1 MKRTVFRNFMI
12 LVAMVSITITTT
24 AQLHATE
31 RAVTLHEI
39 IAIAKESN
47 GGLRALR
54 EEIGIGEAGRIKA
67 GLYPNPVLDLE
78 GATGALTG
86 SSSESRLSFG
96 VSQEFLTGG
105 KREKR
110 LAVAESELVRFGGQ
124 IKDAER
130 MLLLEVKTGFYD
142 LLLLENR
149 LELAH
154 KSQELNNQLLQ
165 ITRERLAAGD
175 IAELE
180 VNLAR
185 VETARGEGR
194 KVEVE
199 RELVPAR
206 QRLLSLMGSYAV
218 KELKITDSPG
228 MASFTMNLAEL
239 KAMALKNRP
248 DLQALESEKNKGE
261 AEVTLALAERLP
273 NLTAGIGV
281 SRESTLISIGALE
294 DRSTDYLIGLKL
306 SVPIPFFDQNQAAL
320 KEARVRQSSA
330 EIRQAFVR
338 QSIEREVEAAHA
350 RLAAAEKS
358 LNIYTIEIVPQLT
371 ENLKLVQEA
380 YRLGEVGILAL
391 LEEQKKYTEVNEG
404 HLSALYSRN
413 TALAKLEAAVG
424 IELNKF
430 DGGKK

>member
-1 MKRTVFRNFMI
+1 MKHTVSRKFRI
-12 LVAMVSITITTT
+12 LVAMTTLTVTTT
-24 AQLHATE
+24 AQLHASE
-31 RAVTLHEI
+31 RAVTLPEI

-47 GGLRALR
+47 GELRALR
-54 EEIGIGEAGRIKA
+54 EELGIGEAGRIKA

-124 IKDAER
+124 IRNAER
-130 MLLLEVKTGFYD
+130 LLLLEVKTGFYD

-149 LELAH
+149 LDLAH
-154 KSQELNNQLLQ
+154 ESQELINQLLQ

-175 IAELE
+175 IAELD

-185 VETARGEGR
+185 VEAARGEGR

-206 QRLLSLMGSYAV
+206 QRLLSLMGSSAME
-218 KELKITDSPG
+218 ELKITDSQG
-228 MASFTMNLAEL
+228 MTSFALNLAEL
-239 KAMALKNRP
+239 KSMALKNRP
-248 DLQALESEKNKGE
+248 DLRALESEISKGE
-261 AEVTLALAERLP
+261 AEVTLALAERIP
-273 NLTAGIGV
+273 NLTAGIAV
-281 SRESTLISIGALE
+281 SRESTLTSVGALD

-320 KEARVRQSSA
+320 KEARIRKSSA
-330 EIRQAFVR
+330 GIRQASVR
-338 QSIEREVEAAHA
+338 QSIEREVEGAHT
-350 RLAAAEKS
+350 RLATAEKS
-358 LNIYTIEIVPQLT
+358 LNIYTMEIIPQLL

-380 YRLGEVGILAL
+380 YRLGEVGILAV
-391 LEEQKKYTEVNEG
+391 LEEQKKFSEVSEG
-404 HLSALYSRN
+404 YLSALYSRN
-413 TALAKLEAAVG
+413 AALAKLEAAVG